1 MGRRDYVLKLDA
13 LLSSVKKK
21 VEVISANKQ
30 KIFILG
36 AGNTTKLHA
45 KCFDIENVQPSGF

>member
-1 MGRRDYVLKLDA
+1 MGKRDYILKLDA

-21 VEVISANKQ
+21 VEVISAHKQ
-30 KIFILG
+30 NIFIFG

-45 KCFDIENVQPSGF
+45 KCLDIENVQPSGF